1 MDRNRPEEKPRQ
13 SYSDI
18 YETECPVLYAFGIIG
33 QKWRIPVMWYLYQKR
48 RRALQRFTL
57 DRVLPG
63 ITNMMLTKSLR
74 ELEARGLVGR
84 VQYEAVPPRV
94 EYFLTA
100 RGESLIPALD
110 ELDRWGAEQM
120 RIDGARRS
128 AD

>member
-1 MDRNRPEEKPRQ
+1 MDRNRPEEKPAQ

-48 RRALQRFTL
+48 RARYSDLKRS
-57 DRVLPG
+57 LPG